1 MEACGHIGFRRKIN
15 RGHNKLLPMV
25 RIFGHSVQDNLL
37 KHFSAILTLS
47 ALLATANPLF
57 AADNAAADEPIDVL
71 PAFGKME
78 EVIFRYL
85 SAEISYQRG
94 NTLAGYADM
103 LSIARSTGDAR
114 LARRATEMAISG
126 SLPDEAM
133 KAARTWQGLAP
144 QADDAA
150 QVLLGLQL
158 THNRADDAKASLAK
172 QLSGSSNAT
181 LPLAIGNVQRL
192 LSRMPDRARAY
203 ALIKELLEPYRHLI
217 EARVAV
223 AQMAIVNGDR
233 DGALKE
239 AREAI
244 SKFPNSELA
253 AMMFSQLIEN
263 KAESLKLLADFL
275 KRNPTSR
282 EVRLMYARMLFE
294 QSNVVEA
301 KKEFRTLLQQT
312 PNDQTSLYAMGLLMV
327 QTNDIAEAEKY
338 LSTYVNN
345 LKGQPDRERDASQ
358 ALMILAQIAEDRND
372 TAAALVWLDMVAT
385 SGQNGALNATLKR
398 AQLQAKS
405 GKLDEARQLLSQTDV
420 ENDDERAK
428 LIIGEAQLLRDANKL
443 PEAIRLIQDALELYP
458 DHVDLLYELG
468 MLAEKNHQFDVMET
482 ALRKVIKL
490 MPDGQHAFNALGYSL
505 ADRNTRLPE
514 AYDLIK
520 TALSLAPDD
529 PYIMD
534 SMGWVEFR
542 MGRLEKAEET
552 LRKAFVLK
560 PDPEIAAHLGE
571 VLWVRGREEE
581 AKKLWRNAGGRESKN
596 DTLKSTLQRLKIKL

>member
-1 MEACGHIGFRRKIN
+1 MEVCGHTGFRRKIN
-15 RGHNKLLPMV
+15 RGNHKLLPMV

-47 ALLATANPLF
+47 ALLATATPVF
-57 AADNAAADEPIDVL
+57 AADSAAADEPIDVL

-78 EVIFRYL
+78 EAIFRYL

-103 LSIARSTGDAR
+103 LSIARSTGDSR

-126 SLPDEAM
+126 SLPDEAI
-133 KAARTWQGLAP
+133 KAARVWQGLAP

-172 QLSGSSNAT
+172 QLSGSTTAT

-253 AMMFSQLIEN
+253 VMMFTQLIEN

-275 KRNPTSR
+275 KRNSTSR
-282 EVRLMYARMLFE
+282 EVRLMYARLLFE
-294 QSNVVEA
+294 QSKVAEA
-301 KKEFRTLLQQT
+301 KKEFRILLQQT
-312 PNDQTSLYAMGLLMV
+312 PNDQTSLYAMGFLMV
-327 QTNDIAEAEKY
+327 QSNDIAEAEKY

-372 TAAALVWLDMVAT
+372 TAAALAWLDMVAT

-428 LIIGEAQLLRDANKL
+428 LIIGEAQLLRDAHKL

-468 MLAEKNHQFDVMET
+468 MLAEKNLQFDVMET

-520 TALSLAPDD
+520 AALSLAPDD

-552 LRKAFVLK
+552 LRKAFALK

-581 AKKLWRNAGGRESKN
+581 AKKLWRNAGGKESKN